1 MPEATAENRAGDNPT
16 TAGPALESVP
26 SAPAAVAAA
35 GGVAGPGPGAPPAA
49 PEVQAQHLPAPAD
62 PLLQPVLTDVWSRT
76 SGRHRYRTLAL
87 LLVNLLL
94 FCGLCVF
101 TQWLHT
107 ASAFSFSLA
116 AYYEP
121 LRFWGLQTQNLYDF
135 ILFPISVDQTPIHGV
150 VIGLL
155 FASIVAVP
163 ISVAILYRFRSALPF
178 IAAVFVFAHL
188 PWMAITLLASCVL
201 AAVRPF
207 RMSFRFGAALVGM
220 LPVLLYLYLAT
231 RGPSDP
237 LAASISPERKLLLAG
252 PWLLAILAACT
263 MMAAIIFIAH
273 LVNYRPGAVAP
284 LIAVMFATP
293 AVLFHAY
300 VGVDELHYRVLES
313 KYGPRSERF
322 EPVQDATDTILA
334 LLHSWTMPGLDREP
348 RRSALLA
355 IWSADPVEQ
364 IALKQRISR
373 RLLLDLL
380 DDRREAFEA
389 CKNFIAD
396 HPTSRYVPN
405 VLFIQARALDTR
417 LDERTL
423 VGETA
428 QRELYTD
435 FPHVESE
442 PIWTTLL
449 EQCPRSPLA
458 VAARLHVAQ
467 LRLREGDAAGALAA
481 LTVRS
486 GPDESARR
494 SDTQPGPAGR
504 RALLNTRPPEASL
517 GYEPDQDLFEA
528 ARVRELILAN
538 RDDPQYGLAPL
549 QALAGLDSHRRGY
562 RDQLQRLAYRYPDSA
577 LFDNL
582 VVRWARATAER
593 AERAAKLLACI
604 ARFPTGDAVPE
615 AMFELADLEVQ
626 AFGTNDEA
634 RRSAGIARLR
644 EVAARWG
651 QSCWAQRARE
661 RLRMLDPKLAPST
674 QTAVSP

>member
-1 MPEATAENRAGDNPT
+1 MPETTAEKRTDDSPPGAGS
-16 TAGPALESVP
+16 AAES
-26 SAPAAVAAA
+26 AAA
-35 GGVAGPGPGAPPAA
+35 PVGPVAKTPAGADVPVSPATS
-49 PEVQAQHLPAPAD
+49 LPR
-62 PLLQPVLTDVWSRT
+62 PLITDVWSRT
-76 SGRHRYRTLAL
+76 GKHRRRTLAL
-87 LLVNLLL
+87 LLVNLFL
-94 FCGLCVF
+94 FCGLCIF

-107 ASAFSFSLA
+107 GSAIDFSLA

-121 LRFWGLQTQNLYDF
+121 LRFWGPPTQNLYDF
-135 ILFPISVDQTPIHGV
+135 ILFPISVNDTPIHGV

-155 FASIVAVP
+155 FAAIVAVP

-178 IAAVFVFAHL
+178 IAAVLVFAHL
-188 PWMAITLLASCVL
+188 PWMAITLLGSCVL

-220 LPVLLYLYLAT
+220 LPVLVYLYLAT

-237 LAASISPERKLLLAG
+237 LAASISPERKLLLVT

-284 LIAVMFATP
+284 VIALMFATP
-293 AVLFHAY
+293 AVLFDVY
-300 VGVDELHYRVLES
+300 IGVDELHYRMLES

-322 EPVQDATDTILA
+322 EPVQDATDQILA
-334 LLHSWTMPGLDREP
+334 LLHSWTAPLPVRRAPAPVAGPPDSSDP

-355 IWSADPVEQ
+355 IWSADPEEQ
-364 IALKQRISR
+364 LAIKQRISR

-428 QRELYTD
+428 QRELYTG

-442 PIWTTLL
+442 AVWTTLL
-449 EQCPRSPLA
+449 EQYPRSPLA
-458 VAARLHVAQ
+458 VAARLCVAQ
-467 LRLREGDAAGALAA
+467 LRLRRGDADGALAA
-481 LTVRS
+481 LAEQPAPNATTRR
-486 GPDESARR
+486 DEADSSQR
-494 SDTQPGPAGR
+494 P
-504 RALLNTRPPEASL
+504 LLNARPPEDSL
-517 GYEPDQDLFEA
+517 GFEPDQYLFEA
-528 ARVRELILAN
+528 ARLRELIRSN
-538 RDDPQYGLAPL
+538 RDDPQYGIAPL
-549 QALAGLDSHRRGY
+549 QALAALDPHRRGY
-562 RDQLQRLAYRYPDSA
+562 RDQLQRLAYQYPDS
-577 LFDNL
+577 LLYDNL
-582 VVRWARATAER
+582 VVRWASAASDRE
-593 AERAAKLLACI
+593 ERAAKLLACV
-604 ARFPTGDAVPE
+604 ARFPAGDAVPE
-615 AMFELADLEVQ
+615 AMFELADFEVQ
-626 AFGTNDEA
+626 AFGTGDEA
-634 RRSAGIARLR
+634 RRSRGIARLH
-644 EVAARWG
+644 ELVARYG

-661 RLRMLDPKLAPST
+661 RLRAVDPKLAAST
-674 QTAVSP
+674 RATVAP